1 MFILVSVVNRE
12 ALVQAFKTME
22 EAKEKKGKRVLRC
35 RWSGRVSGG
44 G

>member
-22 EAKEKKGKRVLRC
+22 EAKEKWQASFTL
-35 RWSGRVSGG
+35 
-44 G
+44 